1 MARWPCIRSTTV
13 VAGIRL
19 APRPNVRSSLIRL
32 GERSAKWLRRC
43 SVRTA
48 HDDLYERVYVR
59 RDRVHTQPAP
69 GPAGHGRPMGSAPRH
84 ACLVPLQPRPRHH
97 RCRRPRLRRTQE
109 VPGRGPVDPWSPRG
123 IEIRGEAEIR
133 TTGGKEIMPAFDEDM
148 FRIRPRRIV
157 AWGIDGMALEGRDAA
172 DV

>member
-13 VAGIRL
+13 VADIRL

-48 HDDLYERVYVR
+48 HDDLHERVLHPDHDTIDV
-59 RDRVHTQPAP
+59 
-69 GPAGHGRPMGSAPRH
+69 GGHGFAGRKKFRDVGHNPRV
-84 ACLVPLQPRPRHH
+84 AFV
-97 RCRRPRLRRTQE
+97 
-109 VPGRGPVDPWSPRG
+109 VDDVASVDPWSPRG